1 MLTTIR
7 SGFSS
12 TVAIA
17 ILAGAAFNAAPA
29 AADNARWGAGY
40 FPAVTLTTQDGTEV
54 RFYDDLVKGKI
65 VAINLIYT
73 TCKYACP
80 LETARLTQVAKLLG
94 DRMGRDIFF
103 YSISIDPEHD
113 TPAVLKAYA
122 EKYQI
127 GPGWLFL
134 TGKKSEIDTISRK
147 LGLYSEPDPS
157 NPDGHTPMLLIG
169 NEETGQWMRISAMDN
184 PKFMSRTI
192 GDWLNSWQTAKKPT
206 RSYADVPELKLD
218 EGEYKFRNHCAACH
232 TIGRGGR
239 FGPDLAGVTARRDR
253 DWLARFIVDPEA
265 LRAANDPVAL
275 GLRAKYQQVV
285 MPSLDL
291 GARDAAVLV
300 DYIERQSAEI
310 KRSQEIGRSGDQEQ
324 VSSQADLPR
333 RPASGATLKPMVDAY
348 LWIQRALNADSL
360 VGVADDARAIAAEA
374 AKLGAGGAAI
384 LSPAGEL
391 ARASA
396 LAAARAAFGGVG
408 DAIMRYARESGA
420 KFEEDVKVAHCP
432 MANRR
437 WLQKGDVVQNP
448 FYGKAMSDCGRIEA
462 DVASEHK

>member
-1 MLTTIR
+1 MPTTIR
-7 SGFSS
+7 SRFSS
-12 TVAIA
+12 AGVAIA

-40 FPAVTLTTQDGTEV
+40 FPNVALMTQDGVEM

-122 EKYQI
+122 EKYQA

-157 NPDGHTPMLLIG
+157 NPDGHTPMLLVG

-184 PKFMSRTI
+184 PKFLSRTI
-192 GDWLNSWQTAKKPT
+192 GDWLNSWQTAKQPT
-206 RSYADVPELKLD
+206 RSYSDVPELKFD
-218 EGEYKFRNHCAACH
+218 EGEYKFRTHCAACH
-232 TIGRGGR
+232 TIGRGAR

-265 LRAANDPVAL
+265 LRAGNDPAAL
-275 GLRAKYQQVV
+275 ALRAKYQQVV

-291 GARDAAVLV
+291 GPRDAGLLI
-300 DYIERQSAEI
+300 DYIDRQAAEI
-310 KRSQEIGRSGDQEQ
+310 TRSQEI
-324 VSSQADLPR
+324 R
-333 RPASGATLKPMVDAY
+333 RPGDSPVAIPLTSAATHDAANLKALVDAY
-348 LWIQRALNADSL
+348 LRVQRALHADGIAGLAS
-360 VGVADDARAIAAEA
+360 DARAIAAEA
-374 AKLGAGGAAI
+374 AALGAAGAPIQAAAAD
-384 LSPAGEL
+384 LEKATT
-391 ARASA
+391 
-396 LAAARAAFGGVG
+396 LAAARAAFGGAG
-408 DAIMRYARESGA
+408 DAIVRYAKESGA
-420 KFEEDVKVAHCP
+420 RFEDDVKVAYCP

-448 FYGKAMSDCGRIEA
+448 FYGKAMSDCGRI
-462 DVASEHK
+462 VAGSAQGQK